1 VTMRCPDEF
10 SKAKGS
16 VTFEEMEACFK
27 NTYLAELYAII
38 KKECKKRAEQSA
50 DVQIVKLRQHSATGL
65 ADKTNDVDDDYNGG
79 DRNASDDEGRPKK
92 KGNDNKKNAQ
102 ERIENENDASDEDNS
117 DDEEGAKADLRKAE
131 RDEEAYGDDDKV
143 NAGEFSDE
151 DDAQIA
157 KKTKK
162 SSSAKKKKKASS
174 NDNDDGNS
182 SDSSSSSSDSD
193 NSDQTELTKSAITA
207 SKRKK
212 SSTNESA
219 SSNEYG
225 GLRQDLSDIQDT
237 VIVDATAKTFTVA
250 LEFDLAT
257 PLLLMQNLLDSAAAK
272 SNIRYTK
279 GIGGVFVVGDELDGS
294 LAVQCDGVSF
304 DAAFANEDLVD
315 VNRIKA
321 NDVWQVR
328 LTLGVE
334 AARRTLVD
342 EISGVFG
349 AYGIGVDAR
358 HLSLISDFMCQ
369 QGGYRPFSRVGIN
382 DSTSPFLKMTYETA
396 TAFLTEAA
404 VRGDVDKL
412 TNPSAAIVMGKMIN
426 LGTGSIGLQYD
437 AKRATK
443 MEEEMRSM
451 GIEPAKKFEKTPRAP
466 AVKKERQTTPAEKVT
481 FSAFK
486 ETPRSSAGK
495 HVTFED

>member
-1 VTMRCPDEF
+1 
-10 SKAKGS
+10 
-16 VTFEEMEACFK
+16 
-27 NTYLAELYAII
+27 
-38 KKECKKRAEQSA
+38 
-50 DVQIVKLRQHSATGL
+50 
-65 ADKTNDVDDDYNGG
+65 
-79 DRNASDDEGRPKK
+79 
-92 KGNDNKKNAQ
+92 
-102 ERIENENDASDEDNS
+102 
-117 DDEEGAKADLRKAE
+117 
-131 RDEEAYGDDDKV
+131 
-143 NAGEFSDE
+143 
-151 DDAQIA
+151 
-157 KKTKK
+157 
-162 SSSAKKKKKASS
+162 
-174 NDNDDGNS
+174 
-182 SDSSSSSSDSD
+182 
-193 NSDQTELTKSAITA
+193 
-207 SKRKK
+207 
-212 SSTNESA
+212 
-219 SSNEYG
+219 
-225 GLRQDLSDIQDT
+225 
-237 VIVDATAKTFTVA
+237 
-250 LEFDLAT
+250 
-257 PLLLMQNLLDSAAAK
+257 LLDNAAAK

-279 GIGGVFVVGDELDGS
+279 GIGGVFVVGDELDGT

-404 VRGDVDKL
+404 IRGDVDKL
-412 TNPSAAIVMGKMIN
+412 KNPSAAIVLGKMVN
-426 LGTGSIGLQYD
+426 VGTGSIGLQYD

-451 GIEPAKKFEKTPRAP
+451 GIEPVKKFERTPRAA
-466 AVKKERQTTPAEKVT
+466 AVKKERHTTTPSEKLT
-481 FSAFK
+481 FSALK
-486 ETPRSSAGK
+486 ATPKNK